1 MLVDLRTHNMTIY
14 NFELLNVPFA
24 NTAVASEIAPFPD
37 YNRGFGIAFSLT
49 DGKPE
54 MKGFNGLLKMV
65 TTSIIY
71 LKQRGI
77 SEWDSTF
84 EYVAGKSFVIDGDKL
99 YQAKTTNT
107 NKQPSL
113 SQNDWILR
121 ASISDIK
128 VSTNGNLK
136 RTENQ
141 DGTITL
147 EVPTASTD
155 QRGAVRQATS
165 TEVANKA
172 NVNAYVTPKNVADM
186 TTRTTREVK
195 LPDGTILRWGFTDFI
210 GGSNTLHQSFFD
222 SPFPNE
228 CLFINIGT
236 RTQKTTSAG
245 CQRMAQYVSHTKSSF
260 EWYSDEFVSGGA
272 PISATYFAVGY

>member
-1 MLVDLRTHNMTIY
+1 MTIY
-14 NFELLNVPFA
+14 NFELSNVPFA

-37 YNRGFGIAFSLT
+37 YNRGLGIAFSQT

-54 MKGFNGLLKMV
+54 MKGLNSLFKII
-65 TTSIIY
+65 TTSVIY

-77 SEWDSTF
+77 SEWDSTL
-84 EYVAGKSFVIDGDKL
+84 EYVAGKSFVVDGDKL

-113 SQNDWILR
+113 SQNDWVLR

-147 EVPTASTD
+147 EVPTASTE
-155 QRGAVRQATS
+155 QRGAVRQATN
-165 TEVANKA
+165 TEVANKS
-172 NVNAYVTPKNVADM
+172 NVNAYVIPKNILDM
-186 TTRTTREVK
+186 FETGERYIV
-195 LPDGTILRWGFTDFI
+195 LPNGMIFQWGVLPVND
-210 GGSNTLHQSFFD
+210 N
-222 SPFPNE
+222 
-228 CLFINIGT
+228 
-236 RTQKTTSAG
+236 
-245 CQRMAQYVSHTKSSF
+245 
-260 EWYSDEFVSGGA
+260 
-272 PISATYFAVGY
+272 ATYTVNLEKQYKDINFMCFANLQDLIYGSSNVFTVASKPLTRSSIQLKTEFSRAYGVNANWFTIGY

>member
-1 MLVDLRTHNMTIY
+1 MTIY

-84 EYVAGKSFVIDGDKL
+84 EYVAGKSFVVDGDKL

-147 EVPTASTD
+147 EVPTAGTE

-165 TEVANKA
+165 TEIANKS
-172 NVNAYVTPKNVADM
+172 NVNTYVTPKNVADM
-186 TTRTTREVK
+186 FVGGFGDEDSVQ
-195 LPDGTILRWGFTDFI
+195 LPNGLIFQWGVARYT
-210 GGSNTLHQSFFD
+210 GGSQQFSFKK
-222 SPFPNE
+222 PFPNKV
-228 CLFINIGT
+228 LTLVIGT
-236 RTQKTTSAG
+236 GKNTTTTAELLNYDSLSNSGFFATGSA
-245 CQRMAQYVSHTKSSF
+245 VS
-260 EWYSDEFVSGGA
+260 EYG
-272 PISATYFAVGY
+272 YFAIGY

>member
-1 MLVDLRTHNMTIY
+1 MTIY

-77 SEWDSTF
+77 SEWDSAF
-84 EYVAGKSFVIDGDKL
+84 EYVAGKSFVVDGDKL

-147 EVPTASTD
+147 EVPTASTE

-165 TEVANKA
+165 TEVANKS

-186 TTRTTREVK
+186 LSSSRSIISGVANNGDT
-195 LPDGTILRWGFTDFI
+195 LPLPSGYTEENCIFFVSVNDTSLCNLGANNQGADFI
-210 GGSNTLHQSFFD
+210 QIKCFVVNRVLTSTISFYN
-222 SPFPNE
+222 S
-228 CLFINIGT
+228 
-236 RTQKTTSAG
+236 
-245 CQRMAQYVSHTKSSF
+245 
-260 EWYSDEFVSGGA
+260 VSGG
-272 PISATYFAVGY
+272 TYNKSVKANYLVIGQ